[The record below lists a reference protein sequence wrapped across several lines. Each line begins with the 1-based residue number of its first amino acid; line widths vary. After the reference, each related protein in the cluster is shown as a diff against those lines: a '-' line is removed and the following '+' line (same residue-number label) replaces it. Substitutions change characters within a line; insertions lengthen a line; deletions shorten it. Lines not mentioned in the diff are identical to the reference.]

1 MPMLSFDNQEGHF
14 HVRTIAVCIHN
25 DCVLIHQTPGHALWS
40 LPGGRV
46 DMGESSEEALVRE
59 MAEEL
64 KTRVR
69 IQRLMATLE
78 LIDTDFNGQL
88 FHEIGLYYAV
98 ELPDVT
104 WQAEPFRGPEQHNP
118 ADFWWC
124 PRAQLNDVSL
134 VPATIKRMVLAP
146 HDTYR
151 HMHSSHQHYT
161 EITHTI
167 INTSLS
173 K

>member
-1 MPMLSFDNQEGHF
+1 MPMLSFDNQAGHF

-25 DCVLIHQTPGHALWS
+25 DSVLIHQTPGHAMWS

-64 KTRVR
+64 HSRVQ
-69 IQRLMATLE
+69 IHRLMATLE

-98 ELPDVT
+98 ELPDVP
-104 WQAEPFRGPEQHNP
+104 WQSEPFRGPEQHNP

-124 PRAQLNDVSL
+124 PRTQVNAVSL
-134 VPATIKRMVLAP
+134 VPAAIKRMVLTP
-146 HDTYR
+146 PGTYR
-151 HMHSSHQHYT
+151 HMHSAHQHYT